1 MDVRKNSQKPLISQ
15 TYVVNSRQSPN
26 KGLSKPPGMHY
37 MSEKN
42 MCDKSAKT
50 INTNSTLEKKLRRNE
65 TSDIYGQ
72 PTADILDKIGPADYN
87 LEQILGN
94 RSVT

>member
-1 MDVRKNSQKPLISQ
+1 
-15 TYVVNSRQSPN
+15 
-26 KGLSKPPGMHY
+26 MHY